1 VRDGGVGNGASTI
14 GGSPYHFHIDNICSP
29 LSNCV
34 TLGSQDQQM
43 ASNTIIVPPTCS
55 IAPSSAQ
62 ICAGATAVFTAS
74 GINGSGGAPYTFAW
88 TGPNGFSAS
97 TASINVGVAG
107 TYSVIV
113 SDSNGVPA
121 EAPCTVNLV
130 VYDNP
135 APSVDDEEACVGS
148 TATFSTTS
156 IPGYSYQWY
165 LNNNIIPGATS
176 NSYTTPDLVQGDSG
190 GVYKVIVI
198 DGNHDTDCDGED
210 SGILTVNAL
219 PTVVANNAEVCT
231 GFTVQLTAEPAGG
244 TWSGANVSA
253 SGLFDASGLAAGPYN
268 VTYTYSDANQCTN
281 SDGAMV
287 TVNALPS
294 VVANDVEVC
303 TGFTVQLTA
312 NPAGGTWSGA
322 NVSASGLFDASGLA
336 AGPYNVTYTYSDANQ
351 CTNSDGAMVT
361 VNALPSVVANDAEVC
376 TGFTVQLTANPA
388 GGTWSGANVSAS
400 GLFDASGLA
409 AGPYNV
415 TYTYS
420 DANQCTNSDGA
431 MVTVNAL
438 PSVVANDAEV
448 CTGFTV
454 QLIANPAGG
463 TWSGANVSASGLF
476 DASGLAAGPYNVT
489 YTYSDANEC
498 TNSDGAVVTVNA
510 LPSVVAND
518 AEVCTGFT
526 VQLIANPAGGTW
538 SGANVSASGLFDA
551 SGLAAG
557 PYNVTYT
564 YSDVNQCTNSDDS
577 VVTVN
582 ALPSVVANDA
592 EVCTGFTV
600 QLTANPA
607 GGTWSGANVS
617 ASGLFDASGLAAGPY
632 NVTYTYSDA
641 NECTNSDGAVVTVNA
656 LPSVVANDAE
666 VCTGF
671 TVQLTANPAGGTW
684 SGANVSASGL
694 FDASGLAAGPYNVT
708 YTYSDANECTN
719 SDGAVVTVNALP
731 SVVAND
737 AEVCTGFTVQLTAN
751 SAGGTWSG
759 ANVSASGLFDASGL
773 AAGPYNVTYTYSDA
787 NECTNS
793 DGAVV
798 TVNALPTVVANDAEV
813 CTGFT
818 VQLTAN
824 PTGGTWSGA
833 NVSASGLFD
842 ASGLAAGP
850 YNVTY
855 TYSDA
860 NECTNSDG
868 AMVTVNALPSVVA
881 NDAEVCTGFTVQ
893 LTANPAGGTW
903 SGANVSASGLFDASG
918 LAAGPYNV
926 TYTYSDAN
934 ECTNSDGVV
943 VTVNALPSV
952 VANDAEVCTGFTV
965 QLTANPAGGTWSGA
979 NVSASGLFDASGLA
993 AGPYNVTY
1001 TYSDANQCTN
1011 SDGAMV
1017 TVNALP
1023 SVVANDV
1030 EVCTGF
1036 TVQLTANPAGGTWS
1050 GANVSA
1056 SGLFDASGLAAG
1068 PYNVT
1073 YTYSDANQCT
1083 NSDGAMVTVNA
1094 LPSVVAN
1101 DAEVCTGF
1109 TVQLIANPAGG
1120 TWSGANVSASGL
1132 FDASGLAAGPYNV
1145 TYTYSDVNQCTNSDD
1160 SVVTVNDFPEIVCP
1174 SSALFDVDC
1183 GVSASVAQAATDL
1196 KFNTWFDS
1204 FAGLNSDT
1212 NIEVVAVQY
1221 VYSPFNADPV
1231 GASNA
1236 PLNPIIGVPGS
1247 IETSVTVTWTIRNT
1261 ETGCESSCSSTFT
1274 MSFNCRIGCQTTPT
1288 PAACNGESSGFIQVL
1303 GSNGIPPY
1311 NFYLYNSN
1319 DLNNVISSV
1328 IGVNDEPGD
1337 ALFSNLPAGNYT
1349 ILITDAVQTLEDAT
1363 ACDAIISQPD
1373 ALSLTLEMQPEN
1385 CVGTATGSINAT
1397 FSGGVSP
1404 YMVSIDN
1411 GTSSEQLS
1419 PFSFTGLNA
1428 GNHTI
1433 KIVDANG
1440 CEISEDIEVE
1450 LIPCDD
1456 DYCTYTQGFYG
1467 NYGGSWLY
1475 SRFRSC
1481 QFSNND
1487 AKSIRVS
1494 WR

>member
-1 VRDGGVGNGASTI
+1 MACQQNADAAFPDKNSIWIYNGTVSNITYVWGNEDGASTQQTYCTVTFTPTSTKALLVLGCHIAAEPSFACAGWGSGNGASTI
-14 GGSPYHFHIDNICSP
+14 SGSPYHFHIDNICSP

-55 IAPSSAQ
+55 VTPSSAE
-62 ICAGATAVFTAS
+62 ICAGATAIFTAS

-107 TYSVIV
+107 VYSVIV

-130 VYDNP
+130 VNDNP
-135 APSVDDEEACVGS
+135 VPSVADEEACVGS

-156 IPGYSYQWY
+156 TPGYSYQWY
-165 LNNNIIPGATS
+165 LNNVLIPGATN
-176 NSYTTPDLVQGDSG
+176 NSYTTPILSLADNG
-190 GVYKVIVI
+190 GIYKVIVV
-198 DGNHDTDCDGED
+198 DGNHNTDCDGED

-219 PTVVANNAEVCT
+219 PTVVAN
-231 GFTVQLTAEPAGG
+231 
-244 TWSGANVSA
+244 
-253 SGLFDASGLAAGPYN
+253 DA
-268 VTYTYSDANQCTN
+268 
-281 SDGAMV
+281 
-287 TVNALPS
+287 
-294 VVANDVEVC
+294 EVC

-322 NVSASGLFDASGLA
+322 NVSASGLFDASGLV
-336 AGPYNVTYTYSDANQ
+336 AGPYNVTYTYSDANE
-351 CTNSDGAMVT
+351 CTNSDGAVVT
-361 VNALPSVVANDAEVC
+361 VNALPTIVANDAEVC

-420 DANQCTNSDGA
+420 DAN
-431 MVTVNAL
+431 
-438 PSVVANDAEV
+438 
-448 CTGFTV
+448 
-454 QLIANPAGG
+454 
-463 TWSGANVSASGLF
+463 
-476 DASGLAAGPYNVT
+476 
-489 YTYSDANEC
+489 EC
-498 TNSDGAVVTVNA
+498 ANSDGAVVTVNA
-510 LPSVVAND
+510 LPTVA
-518 AEVCTGFT
+518 
-526 VQLIANPAGGTW
+526 
-538 SGANVSASGLFDA
+538 
-551 SGLAAG
+551 
-557 PYNVTYT
+557 
-564 YSDVNQCTNSDDS
+564 
-577 VVTVN
+577 
-582 ALPSVVANDA
+582 ANDA

-656 LPSVVANDAE
+656 LPTVVANDAE

-671 TVQLTANPAGGTW
+671 MVQLTANPAGGTW

-708 YTYSDANECTN
+708 YTYSDANQCTN

-731 SVVAND
+731 TVVAND

-751 SAGGTWSG
+751 PAGGTWSG

-824 PTGGTWSGA
+824 PAGGTWSGA

-868 AMVTVNALPSVVA
+868 AVVTVNALPTVVA

-934 ECTNSDGVV
+934 ECTNSDG
-943 VTVNALPSV
+943 A
-952 VANDAEVCTGFTV
+952 
-965 QLTANPAGGTWSGA
+965 
-979 NVSASGLFDASGLA
+979 
-993 AGPYNVTY
+993 
-1001 TYSDANQCTN
+1001 
-1011 SDGAMV
+1011 
-1017 TVNALP
+1017 
-1023 SVVANDV
+1023 
-1030 EVCTGF
+1030 
-1036 TVQLTANPAGGTWS
+1036 
-1050 GANVSA
+1050 
-1056 SGLFDASGLAAG
+1056 
-1068 PYNVT
+1068 
-1073 YTYSDANQCT
+1073 
-1083 NSDGAMVTVNA
+1083 
-1094 LPSVVAN
+1094 
-1101 DAEVCTGF
+1101 
-1109 TVQLIANPAGG
+1109 
-1120 TWSGANVSASGL
+1120 
-1132 FDASGLAAGPYNV
+1132 
-1145 TYTYSDVNQCTNSDD
+1145 
-1160 SVVTVNDFPEIVCP
+1160 VVTVNDFPEIVCP
-1174 SSALFDVDC
+1174 SPALFDVDC
-1183 GVSASVAQAATDL
+1183 GVSASVAQAATDS
-1196 KFNTWFDS
+1196 KFSTWFNS
-1204 FAGLNSDT
+1204 FAGLNSDP
-1212 NIEVVAVQY
+1212 NIEIVAVQY
-1221 VYSPFNADPV
+1221 VYSPSSADPD
-1231 GASNA
+1231 GDSNA

-1261 ETGCESSCSSTFT
+1261 DTGCESSCSSTFT

-1288 PAACNGESSGFIQVL
+1288 PVACNGESSGSIQVL

-1311 NFYLYNSN
+1311 NFYLYNSS
-1319 DLNNVISSV
+1319 DLNNVIDSV
-1328 IGVNDEPGD
+1328 MGVNDEPGG
-1337 ALFSNLPAGNYT
+1337 ALFSNLPAGTYT

-1363 ACDAIISQPD
+1363 VCDATISQPD
-1373 ALSLTLEMQPEN
+1373 ALSLSLQMEPEN
-1385 CVGTATGSINAT
+1385 CIDTATGSISAT

-1411 GTSSEQLS
+1411 GPASEQLS
-1419 PFSFTGLNA
+1419 PFTFTGLNT
-1428 GNHTI
+1428 GNHTV
-1433 KIVDANG
+1433 KIIDANG

-1456 DYCTYTQGFYG
+1456 AHCTYTQGFYG
-1467 NYGGSWLY
+1467 NYGGLGCVPDLGSVNSQIMMIRALNQVGGSFNFGSVNTGNYFLLKLSDVNGVSIPRDNNIYKMLPGGGSPRKLVGFATYDTPATWSDGDPIYASGSRKGKINNNLLSQTMVLFFNLQISNALASVELESTFATASDVECGANMPDMETVQIFNIPQNVIDYLNLNGGATVGNLFILANKALGGEYINGLSHSNINAAVDAINRGYDECRINVPVPEDIEIKTVSLSDGLIVTAYPNPFKEYLMLNYKFNYESNVDIQIFDTKGSLLY
-1475 SRFRSC
+1475 EYKDTDAYFGKELKLDINFNHAGGELFILKLMTSKEVITHKI
-1481 QFSNND
+1481 FSANQ
-1487 AKSIRVS
+1487 
-1494 WR
+1494 